1 MIIQISFSSS
11 IYFSSSKYNDHV
23 MFLLLLLL
31 LLFSYYQFLLKL
43 VLLLLLFCFCFSF
56 IEYFFIALFQV
67 FMFQDVSGIF
77 WNVQCFGVHPCPSSS
92 LLLLSAEV

>member
-1 MIIQISFSSS
+1 MF
-11 IYFSSSKYNDHV
+11 
-23 MFLLLLLL
+23 FLLLLI
-31 LLFSYYQFLLKL
+31 LFSYYQFLLKL

-67 FMFQDVSGIF
+67 NFMFQDVSGIF

-92 LLLLSAEV
+92 LLLLSAVV